1 MGHVF
6 AILLLSVF
14 GFMPTLNTLAS
25 SRVPAS
31 SPTVKEEV
39 GSIPTYMYQCRRPPQ
54 NPEPVP
60 EVKVDPN
67 APVSYV
73 NQSDSFGSA
82 AEQSTFLAIY
92 QMHMGPY
99 GLQNGPEAR
108 QKLLQETAEA
118 IDDCVK
124 NSSSCNEEKQKKV
137 LKALVQLNQGLE
149 IRCMM
154 LANSNNRERMKS
166 ITQDKELGQL
176 PDPVP
181 ANYLGTEF
189 EYQKQAKSWKYEKV
203 KSTKE
208 MGRSAGI
215 PDGEYFQLNENMAR
229 RTILSTEQE
238 IMGAN
243 FIREYGIFMDN
254 YTNTQR
260 EDGARYYKF
269 VPVGEAAYAY
279 QTDENGNRVIDQERF
294 EQAIAE
300 QSAPQVQGIVK
311 DFRERVAKA
320 RPEITPPKKP
330 GAEGA
335 DGRVKINPGVDFSE
349 VGIGFD
355 PASIPPPPENI
366 SYDDLKKNGELDDE
380 GKARAVVRFLND
392 RFRKAAEEKRARVLA
407 SAPDPAAAAQAP
419 RAYTHVTLD
428 PAQFDQFLDNI
439 WPSAATRERIRV
451 GDVPPTPER

>member
-1 MGHVF
+1 MGPVIS
-6 AILLLSVF
+6 ILMLSVL
-14 GFMPTLNTLAS
+14 GLAPTFSAWAS

-31 SPTVKEEV
+31 SPAVKENV

-54 NPEPVP
+54 NPEPVA
-60 EVKVDPN
+60 EVKEDPN

-82 AEQSTFLAIY
+82 AEQSSFLAIY

-99 GLQNGPEAR
+99 GFQNGAEAR
-108 QKLLQETAEA
+108 EKLLKETAEA

-166 ITQDKELGQL
+166 LTPEEFPNQF
-176 PDPVP
+176 P
-181 ANYLGTEF
+181 ANYQGSEF

-208 MGRSAGI
+208 MGRTAGV

-229 RTILSTEQE
+229 RTILSPDQE
-238 IMGAN
+238 ILGAN
-243 FIREYGIFMDN
+243 FIREYGIFVDN

-269 VPVGEAAYAY
+269 VPVGEGEYTY
-279 QTDENGNRVIDQERF
+279 QTDENGNRVIDQERL
-294 EQAIAE
+294 ERAIAE
-300 QSAPQVQGIVK
+300 QSTPRVQGIVK
-311 DFRERVAKA
+311 DFRERVANA

-330 GAEGA
+330 GADGA

-349 VGIGFD
+349 VGMGFN
-355 PASIPPPPENI
+355 PTSIPPPPENI

-380 GKARAVVRFLND
+380 GKARAVVRFLNN
-392 RFRKAAEEKRARVLA
+392 RFRTAAAESRARVLA
-407 SAPDPAAAAQAP
+407 SAPDPASAAATTP
-419 RAYTHVTLD
+419 AYTHVTLD
-428 PAQFDQFLDNI
+428 PAQFDQFLDSI